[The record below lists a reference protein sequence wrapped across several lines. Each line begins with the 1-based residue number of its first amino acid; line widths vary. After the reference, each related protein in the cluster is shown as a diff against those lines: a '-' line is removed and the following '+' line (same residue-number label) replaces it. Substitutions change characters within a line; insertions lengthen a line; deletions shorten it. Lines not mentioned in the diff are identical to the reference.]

1 MNFPFSTW
9 NLGIPMEI
17 ELENGTWKAY
27 FHTRRSRVWKSALK
41 LPFSNEIPWKFQDW
55 KWKKENSWFFWQ
67 NNWTDC
73 FFWFLLFFRSSIP
86 DITLNTTWILCS
98 LFQTHIFNG
107 LKLVLKAKM
116 ADFNHAVINSRWLL
130 FKKWNLA
137 WLSIFLASVSAIYC
151 CSV

>member
-1 MNFPFSTW
+1 MLLEKTVKIKKSNLFNYFVKKTVNFPSSTF

-73 FFWFLLFFRSSIP
+73 FFWFLLFFRSSNLDVIIHKASISQSP
-86 DITLNTTWILCS
+86 S
-98 LFQTHIFNG
+98 PSQIFNDFKAS
-107 LKLVLKAKM
+107 LKVKQWIS
-116 ADFNHAVINSRWLL
+116 NTWP
-130 FKKWNLA
+130 
-137 WLSIFLASVSAIYC
+137 
-151 CSV
+151 